1 MSHNGNGKGSGNG
14 TGNGHGRRVVVT
26 GMGGIT
32 SIGQSWAEIEKSL
45 HTNASG
51 IEHMSEWARY
61 VELNTRLAGPVRNFT
76 APSHFTRKVTR
87 SMGRVSLLATCATEM
102 ALAHAGLLEDES
114 IRDGRMGVAY
124 GSSTGSPD
132 AVRDFGDMLSSC
144 RMGNINATTYLRM
157 MPHTTAANIGV
168 YFGLKGRVIP
178 ASSACTSGSHSIGYA
193 YEAIKYG
200 RQLMM
205 VAGGAEELCVSEAAV
220 FDTLFAC
227 STRNQMPKTTPRPFD
242 RDRDGLVIGEGACT
256 LVLEELEHAKARGA
270 RIHAEIVGFGS
281 NSDGDHLTHPNTHT
295 MQRAMELALE
305 DAGVPATVVGY
316 VNAHAT
322 ATEQGDIAETQ
333 ATARL
338 FGARVPV
345 STLKGHI
352 GHTLGAC
359 GAIESWATIE
369 MLNADWYAPT
379 LNLDNVDERCGELD
393 YIAREGR
400 RAQCEFAMNNNF
412 AFGGINTSLLFRRLS

>member
-1 MSHNGNGKGSGNG
+1 MKSNG
-14 TGNGHGRRVVVT
+14 TRRVAIT

-32 SIGQSWAEIEKSL
+32 SIGQSWAEIERSL
-45 HTNASG
+45 HANASG
-51 IEHMSEWARY
+51 IERMPEWARY
-61 VELNTRLAGPVRNFT
+61 SELNTRLGGPVHNFS
-76 APSHFTRKVTR
+76 APAHFTRKVTR
-87 SMGRVSLLATCATEM
+87 SMGRVSLLATCATEI
-102 ALAHAGLLEDES
+102 ALTQSGLLEDDS

-124 GSSTGSPD
+124 GSSTGSTE
-132 AVRDFGDMLSSC
+132 AVRDFGAMLSTGS
-144 RMGNINATTYLRM
+144 MGNINATTYLRM

-193 YEAIKYG
+193 YESIKHG
-200 RQLMM
+200 KQLMM

-220 FDTLFAC
+220 FDTLFAT
-227 STRNQMPKTTPRPFD
+227 STRNEMPKTTPRPFD

-256 LVLEELEHAKARGA
+256 LVLEDLEHAVARGA

-305 DAGVPATVVGY
+305 DAGVPAAVVGY

-322 ATEQGDIAETQ
+322 ATEQGDIAETH

-338 FGARVPV
+338 FGSRVPV
-345 STLKGHI
+345 SSLKGHI

-359 GAIESWATIE
+359 GAIESWVTIQ
-369 MLNADWYAPT
+369 MLNSDWYAPT
-379 LNLDNVDERCGELD
+379 LNLENVDERCGELD
-393 YIAREGR
+393 YIARGGR
-400 RAQCEFAMNNNF
+400 RAQCEYAMNNNF
-412 AFGGINTSLLFRRLS
+412 AFGGINTSLLFRRVS